1 MEKGFTLKSVAI
13 IIGIIIVMILIA
25 LYVRRDKTKEVV
37 PEEVILEQEIEEVE
51 QLPEEEEVVVAAV
64 TTTAE
69 NVQEHSLVVKT
80 KNDLAQRLRISY
92 QEIELVEMKEAV
104 FSDHTL
110 GTSNPGQVN
119 PQASTNGYIIVLSF
133 AGKNYRYHTDQTNFL
148 FIQ

>member
-25 LYVRRDKTKEVV
+25 LYVRRDRTKEVA

-51 QLPEEEEVVVAAV
+51 QLPEEEEVVVA
-64 TTTAE
+64 TTTE